1 MKLKAII
8 GQFLSSADQSS
19 HQFLK
24 LWNIA
29 KWGLDTE
36 FNLDILGS
44 IKTVILDVNANKT
57 VNLPCDYI
65 RYLKIGQINGNG
77 EVLTLKRN
85 DQLSTMNHGGD
96 DRFKGAPII
105 GSTSDFLFDPL
116 NWQYYNNYYSNGAMY
131 KFYGADSGTLNRG
144 EYKVD
149 DGNKIIFL
157 SNKTSLSQ
165 LVVEYL
171 SDGYDEGC
179 DDFDIDVRASAAV
192 LAYLRWKNSV
202 DAIKKFSASQVNVY
216 MRDYYREKRLCRMRM
231 NPFVLNEMSDAV
243 RIGQKLVAKA

>member
-1 MKLKAII
+1 MKLRRII

-36 FNLDILGS
+36 FNLDILGT
-44 IKTVILDVNANKT
+44 IKTVILDVNGNKT
-57 VNLPCDYI
+57 VTLPCDYI

-77 EVLTLKRN
+77 EVVTLKRN
-85 DQLSTMNHGGD
+85 DQLSTLNHGGD
-96 DRFKGAPII
+96 DRFKGAPVI

-116 NWQYYNNYYSNGAMY
+116 NWQYYNNYYSNGTMY

-149 DGNKIIFL
+149 DANKTIFL
-157 SNKTSLSQ
+157 SQKTSLSS

-171 SDGYDEGC
+171 SDGYDQGC
-179 DDFDIDVRASAAV
+179 DDYEIDVRASNAM
-192 LAYLRWKNSV
+192 LAYIRWKNAV
-202 DAIKKFSASQVNVY
+202 DQPKKFNISQV
-216 MRDYYREKRLCRMRM
+216 RELKTDFYREKRLCKMRM
-231 NPFVLNEMSDAV
+231 NPFVLNEMQDAI
-243 RIGQKLVAKA
+243 RCSQKLVAKS